1 MRAWNFCAGPAA
13 IPEEVLKEVQEEL
26 LEWNDA
32 KSSVMEVSH
41 RSDFFQEVAS
51 ESKKDF
57 IENTIELFK
66 DNDEFSCLE
75 DKGIDISIY
84 EDEDDFLSKLDWDK
98 VLNAM
103 KKYAD
108 KEYLEN
114 KISNL

>member
-57 IENTIELFK
+57 IELLNIPENYDVLFLQGGATQQFAMIPLNFVK
-66 DNDEFSCLE
+66 NGKANYLMT
-75 DKGIDISIY
+75 GTW
-84 EDEDDFLSKLDWDK
+84 SKK
-98 VLNAM
+98 AIAAAS
-103 KKYAD
+103 K
-108 KEYLEN
+108 YLEVN
-114 KISNL
+114 

>member
-1 MRAWNFCAGPAA
+1 MLASAA

-57 IENTIELFK
+57 IELLNIPENYDVLFLQGWGNTTICDDTF
-66 DNDEFSCLE
+66 EFC
-75 DKGIDISIY
+75 
-84 EDEDDFLSKLDWDK
+84 
-98 VLNAM
+98 
-103 KKYAD
+103 
-108 KEYLEN
+108 
-114 KISNL
+114 